1 MQDRYNDIPNHLKDY
16 IVTQDYDEYTCIDH
30 SCWNFIMKISKNFF
44 KDHAHESYLLGL
56 EKTGITID
64 SIPKISDMDN
74 RLQEIGWRAAPVRG
88 FLPPTIFM
96 QFQAHGVLP
105 IASDM
110 RTVSHLTYTPA
121 PDIVH
126 EAAGHSPIIADSTYS
141 QFLKEYGD
149 AASKAIYS
157 KDDYNIYLAIR
168 HLSDIKEN
176 PRTTFDDIKNAE
188 IALDTCI
195 SNTKSISEAA
205 YLARL
210 NWWTVEY
217 GLVGSIDNPK
227 IYGAGLLSS
236 VSESY
241 NAIFGDVKKI
251 PLSLDCINYSYD
263 ITEQQPQLFIA
274 DDFEHLSKVLKDFTL
289 NMAYNT
295 GGIASVK
302 KAIESESICTYKF
315 DTGLQVSGIPVD
327 FKGSNRIDF
336 YKFSGPVQISYNNK
350 QLKNHGGDYHSHGFS
365 SPLCNDDIIEK
376 LISSSIEEKLSLQFS
391 NGITLSGVVKEKIYE
406 GSILLLVSF
415 DNCEIKLG
423 DEILFSPNWG
433 QFDLACGKSI
443 ISVHG
448 GPADLKNYLK
458 FINLEDPITSKPIYI
473 KEPSKDKK
481 NLNLLY
487 ERIDALSPKTQLE
500 KPVIVSLIDELDEKY
515 PDDWLSRFKIMEIL
529 FAKDNQLYDI
539 LRSQIDEISNHDS
552 DLNESI
558 RRAIKVLE
566 TISD

>member
-1 MQDRYNDIPNHLKDY
+1 MN
-16 IVTQDYDEYTCIDH
+16 
-30 SCWNFIMKISKNFF
+30 
-44 KDHAHESYLLGL
+44 
-56 EKTGITID
+56 
-64 SIPKISDMDN
+64 
-74 RLQEIGWRAAPVRG
+74 G
-88 FLPPTIFM
+88 FLPINP
-96 QFQAHGVLP
+96 P
-105 IASDM
+105 
-110 RTVSHLTYTPA
+110 
-121 PDIVH
+121 
-126 EAAGHSPIIADSTYS
+126 
-141 QFLKEYGD
+141 LKEYGSSSDSASLLRIKEVANDLPKLLLTDRVERTIKSLSTDDFDVSELLDKNSEEEINLAMSQLSFIAHAYILGGSEPKSLLPKVIAKPWVDLSKALARPPVLSYASYCLHNWYLLDSEEPIGLDNVALINNFLGGIDEDWFVTIHVCIED

-188 IALDTCI
+188 IALDACI
-195 SNTKSISEAA
+195 SNTESISEAA

-327 FKGSNRIDF
+327 FKGSDRIDF
-336 YKFSGPVQISYNNK
+336 YKFY
-350 QLKNHGGDYHSHGFS
+350 
-365 SPLCNDDIIEK
+365 
-376 LISSSIEEKLSLQFS
+376 
-391 NGITLSGVVKEKIYE
+391 
-406 GSILLLVSF
+406 
-415 DNCEIKLG
+415 
-423 DEILFSPNWG
+423 W
-433 QFDLACGKSI
+433 
-443 ISVHG
+443 
-448 GPADLKNYLK
+448 
-458 FINLEDPITSKPIYI
+458 
-473 KEPSKDKK
+473 
-481 NLNLLY
+481 
-487 ERIDALSPKTQLE
+487 
-500 KPVIVSLIDELDEKY
+500 
-515 PDDWLSRFKIMEIL
+515 
-529 FAKDNQLYDI
+529 
-539 LRSQIDEISNHDS
+539 
-552 DLNESI
+552 
-558 RRAIKVLE
+558 LE
-566 TISD
+566 TDTKKLFFRGCW